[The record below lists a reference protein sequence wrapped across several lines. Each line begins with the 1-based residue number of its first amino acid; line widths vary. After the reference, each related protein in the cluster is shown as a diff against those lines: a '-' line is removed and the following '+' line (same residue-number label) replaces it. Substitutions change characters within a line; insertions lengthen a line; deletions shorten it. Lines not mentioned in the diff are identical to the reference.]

1 MDEVKK
7 TATEEISPDYL
18 ADFRGY
24 VRITTAKTK
33 LDDEIRDL
41 ILAARADLVRVGVSK
56 EKTQDE
62 GDPLIKKAISA
73 YVKAEFGLDNK
84 DAETLTKCREMSFL
98 FPLTTGRGHSRVL
111 ERCCH
116 PCQGGKHRGRGGVQ
130 KPRRGPS

>member
-56 EKTQDE
+56 KKAQDE
-62 GDPLIKKAISA
+62 KDTLIKRAISA

-84 DAETLTKCREMSFL
+84 DAEDYRASYQMQRDELSISSDYRE
-98 FPLTTGRGHSRVL
+98 GA
-111 ERCCH
+111 
-116 PCQGGKHRGRGGVQ
+116 
-130 KPRRGPS
+130 